1 MNPQP
6 SQLLDRHGRRKRK
19 LRISLT
25 DRCNFRCSYCMPD
38 QPQWLPKKQLLS
50 FEEIVRVAR
59 LMIGEGISHIRLTGG
74 EPLLRRDLAECVRAL
89 NELRGLGL
97 EKLSMSSNAS
107 LLAAQAGPLKAAGL
121 DDLNISL
128 DSIQPETFRRMTGR
142 ELAPVLEGI
151 TAARAAGL
159 PVKINSVLLRKD
171 NADQILPLLAWARG
185 EGLELR
191 FIEYMP
197 LDTPGRWQREQVVSE
212 REIIDAIAGQHQ
224 VEALPR
230 SNDPATRY
238 RIDGDYELG
247 IISTVSNPFCAS
259 CDRLRLTATGELY
272 TCLFAESGTPLR
284 ERLRAGAED
293 AELLQTIRTAVWN
306 KDAGYAV
313 RQGPVERPVT
323 MHMLGG

>member
-1 MNPQP
+1 MNQDP
-6 SQLLDRHGRRKRK
+6 SQLIDQHGRRKRK

-38 QPQWLPKKQLLS
+38 HPQWLPKKQLLS

-59 LMIGEGISHIRLTGG
+59 LMIGQGISHIRLTGG
-74 EPLLRRDLAECVRAL
+74 EPLLRRDLVSCVAAL
-89 NELRGLGL
+89 HALRSEGL
-97 EKLSMSSNAS
+97 EQLSMTSNAS
-107 LLAAQAGPLKAAGL
+107 LLAPQAQALKAAGL

-128 DSIQPETFRRMTGR
+128 DSIQPETFKRMTGR
-142 ELAPVLEGI
+142 ELAPVLQGI
-151 TAARAAGL
+151 EAARAAGL
-159 PVKINSVLLRKD
+159 GVKINSVLLRKD
-171 NADQILPLLAWARG
+171 NADQILPLIHWARG

-197 LDTPGRWQREQVVSE
+197 LDMPGRWQRAQVVSE
-212 REIIDAIAGQHQ
+212 DEIIAAVAAQHR

-230 SNDPATRY
+230 SHDPATRY
-238 RIDGDYELG
+238 RIDGEYELG
-247 IISTVSNPFCAS
+247 VISTVSKPFCAS

-272 TCLFAESGTPLR
+272 TCLFAQSGTPLR
-284 ERLRAGAED
+284 ELLRAD
-293 AELLQTIRTAVWN
+293 AGDAQLLEIIRTAVWH
-306 KDAGYAV
+306 KDVGYAA